1 MSSDDEE
8 LKKKLLAGE
17 VKINT
22 AYEKIREKE
31 KPKENVTTEPLQ
43 TIPKT
48 YQEAA
53 QLFGGL
59 QQGHLPNRKNAE
71 TNDNFTDEQL
81 LNALISSKTPVN
93 VLDSIVPQQEFDIMT
108 STLLEN
114 VASCDYRI
122 FDLHEVYKKMENED
136 IDYAIT
142 KFDSVIE
149 AIMKLEEKIKE
160 FVKETK

>member
-1 MSSDDEE
+1 
-8 LKKKLLAGE
+8 
-17 VKINT
+17 
-22 AYEKIREKE
+22 
-31 KPKENVTTEPLQ
+31 
-43 TIPKT
+43 
-48 YQEAA
+48 
-53 QLFGGL
+53 
-59 QQGHLPNRKNAE
+59 
-71 TNDNFTDEQL
+71 
-81 LNALISSKTPVN
+81 
-93 VLDSIVPQQEFDIMT
+93 MT

>member
-1 MSSDDEE
+1 M
-8 LKKKLLAGE
+8 KKS
-17 VKINT
+17 
-22 AYEKIREKE
+22 EKR

-81 LNALISSKTPVN
+81 LNDAHL
-93 VLDSIVPQQEFDIMT
+93 QQNT
-108 STLLEN
+108 
-114 VASCDYRI
+114 C
-122 FDLHEVYKKMENED
+122 
-136 IDYAIT
+136 
-142 KFDSVIE
+142 
-149 AIMKLEEKIKE
+149 
-160 FVKETK
+160 